1 MIGSPLNALNESTSR
16 PHSLGATL
24 GRLGRYFLP
33 YWHVLIIVALLLI
46 GSTWTQ
52 VLAPNLTGQAVD
64 CFLSP
69 AVASQASSEGASAAA
84 ATDTEA
90 TESCWFASL
99 PSTAT
104 TADYMAGLLRLVLVL
119 CGLYLLGAL
128 MTGIMAFLMGWA
140 GQRVL
145 RQLQVE
151 MFANLE
157 RLSLAYYGQHSA
169 GDLMSR
175 VTNDTSAVQQ
185 AISFG
190 LVQVLSG
197 GLLILWIAFVMLRTN
212 WLYGIISLA
221 VVPMMAIATVWLSSR
236 ARREFRVTRQEIGAV
251 NTGLMEDF
259 AEVRTI
265 QAFSHED
272 ATVAAFRATNAANRD
287 ANVRADVYTF
297 AVSPTLQAL
306 GYIGLGIVAGVGG
319 LMLLSGQSIGGSVVT
334 IGLIVTFV
342 GYAQRYS
349 QPIQQIGVLWATIQS
364 AVAGAE
370 RIFELLDAVPDIVDK
385 PDAKEL
391 PPVKGRI
398 VYEGVGAEYKPGVP
412 VLKDVSLTI
421 EPGESFAIVGPTG
434 AGKSTLANLIPRFY
448 DVSAGAVTIDGNDV
462 RDVTAASLRHQVGI
476 VLQDIILFADTVMNN
491 IRFGKP
497 DATDDEVIAI
507 AKLMQADDFIQRLPN
522 GYQTVLGEGGGGL
535 SQGQQQLLTIARA
548 ALTDPRILILDEA
561 TSSVDT
567 RTEQLIQ
574 TALAKLMEGRTTIA
588 IAHRL
593 STIRNVNNVLV
604 LANGGIA
611 EQGSH
616 EELLAQKGMY
626 YDLYMSQFS
635 DQEEPP
641 Q

>member
-1 MIGSPLNALNESTSR
+1 MIGSPLNTLNESTSKPR
-16 PHSLGATL
+16 SIGATMRRLGA
-24 GRLGRYFLP
+24 YFLP
-33 YWHVLIIVALLLI
+33 YWHVLLVVLVLLV
-46 GSTWTQ
+46 GSTWIQ

-69 AVASQASSEGASAAA
+69 AVASQAASDAGATPAPSSSTSSDG
-84 ATDTEA
+84 
-90 TESCWFASL
+90 CWFEVL
-99 PSTAT
+99 PAGSTS
-104 TADYMAGLLRLVLVL
+104 ADYLAGLLRLVLVL
-119 CGLYLLGAL
+119 GGLYILSAI
-128 MTGIMAFLMGWA
+128 MTGIMAFLMGWS

-145 RQLQVE
+145 RKLQVG
-151 MFANLE
+151 MFSNLE
-157 RLSLAYYGQHSA
+157 RLSLGFYNDHSS

-175 VTNDTSAVQQ
+175 VTNDISAVQQ

-212 WLYGIISLA
+212 LVYGLISLA
-221 VVPMMAIATVWLSSR
+221 VMPIMAIATVWLSNR
-236 ARREFRVTRQEIGAV
+236 ARREYRVTRQAIGAV

-259 AEVRTI
+259 AEVKTI
-265 QAFSHED
+265 QAFSRED
-272 ATVAAFRATNAANRD
+272 ATVASFRASNAANRD
-287 ANVRADVYTF
+287 ANIRADVYTF

-306 GYIGLGIVAGVGG
+306 SYIGLGIVAGVGG
-319 LMLLSGQSIGGSVVT
+319 LMALSGQSFGGAVVT

-342 GYAQRYS
+342 GYAQRFS
-349 QPIQQIGVLWATIQS
+349 QPIQQIGVLWATLQS
-364 AVAGAE
+364 AIAGSE
-370 RIFELLDAVPDIVDK
+370 RIFELLDAVPELVDK

-398 VYEGVGAEYKPGVP
+398 DYEHVGAEYKPGVP
-412 VLKDVSLTI
+412 VLKDINLTI

-448 DVSAGAVTIDGNDV
+448 DVSAGAVKIDGIDV

-548 ALTDPRILILDEA
+548 ALTDPRVLILDEA

-574 TALAKLMEGRTTIA
+574 SALAKLMEGRTSIA

-593 STIRNVNNVLV
+593 STIRNVKTVLV
-604 LANGGIA
+604 LADGYIA

-616 EELLAQKGMY
+616 EELLAKKGVY

-635 DQEEPP
+635 DQEET
-641 Q
+641 